1 MYVLTAV
8 SMHECIDQH
17 TWCTYEF
24 MKVEMNGIDTCS
36 HVTDVSILAEHL
48 HACYA
53 CLYTYA
59 CRMMS
64 ACVYACMLLHACR

>member
-1 MYVLTAV
+1 MHKCIHIHASV
-8 SMHECIDQH
+8 SIHVALMSLI
-17 TWCTYEF
+17 

-53 CLYTYA
+53 CLYTNA
-59 CRMMS
+59 C
-64 ACVYACMLLHACR
+64 

>member
-8 SMHECIDQH
+8 SMHIVYAHINAFTSCIGQH
-17 TWCTYEF
+17 TWCTNEF

-59 CRMMS
+59 C
-64 ACVYACMLLHACR
+64 

>member
-8 SMHECIDQH
+8 SMHECECINAFTFMHRSASVSIGQH
-17 TWCTYEF
+17 TWCTNEF
-24 MKVEMNGIDTCS
+24 MKVEKNGIDTCS

-53 CLYTYA
+53 CSYTYA
-59 CRMMS
+59 C
-64 ACVYACMLLHACR
+64 